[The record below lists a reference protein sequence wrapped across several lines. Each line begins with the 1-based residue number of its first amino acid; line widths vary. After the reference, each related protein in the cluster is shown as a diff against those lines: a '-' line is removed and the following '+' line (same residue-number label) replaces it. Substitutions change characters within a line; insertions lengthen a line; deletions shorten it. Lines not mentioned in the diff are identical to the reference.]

1 MVGKAMSDDLPA
13 LPIPFPGRREVE
25 REIERTENPTG
36 MLLNDS
42 KERVILPGGTLRCM
56 LRIIDAARPALDAS
70 ESYWHKVADERA
82 AEIVRLWEDAARY
95 RLLRENACESY
106 PSGEGSNNKDAYLVI
121 TGYDDLYPMTNEQKD
136 AAVDEAFRITKEWN
150 E

>member
-1 MVGKAMSDDLPA
+1 MNDPVAWMDAHDHTNLYYRKPTQVDVVPLFAHPSAA
-13 LPIPFPGRREVE
+13 L
-25 REIERTENPTG
+25 
-36 MLLNDS
+36 
-42 KERVILPGGTLRCM
+42 
-56 LRIIDAARPALDAS
+56 AS
-70 ESYWHKVADERA
+70 HESYWQKIADERA

-106 PSGEGSNNKDAYLVI
+106 PSGEGSNSKDAYLVI